1 MNLSVKPISLE
12 EYEAFIEDKD
22 YTCTQAG
29 GQVGR
34 MREKGEEAR
43 IAGGFENGELVI
55 AMLYR
60 ISPYMKVFHSAYS
73 PRGPVTDR
81 FMDEDLLRA
90 FFEGM
95 NPLLQQDKAAFLKV
109 ESGAE
114 IVQHDQD
121 GQIVEGGYDN
131 EPYRQMLQRAGLEP
145 QPLWTDGL
153 DLSRQPRYVSILDL
167 VEYHPPFDGLFL
179 TSQELKDPE
188 RFVWKT
194 EEQLMKELSYKT
206 RQDVRGAQKDYIEVR
221 PLAYDELE
229 LMHSMEEASGKI
241 HGFQADGLPIF
252 QSTFKGYGDACQVM
266 ASFLDLDAY
275 EAWLEKESAANA
287 RELEKAR
294 AEAEKFPDSKKKQNK
309 VKTVLERT
317 DSLQRKKAEARQLEE
332 QYGRKVPLA
341 AGLFLMTPTETTYL
355 YGGSIRELAGFRGTY
370 AIQWKMIREALARK
384 ALRYSFGGISGKY
397 QPDEEGYGVFD
408 FKRGFGARVAEYA
421 GEFILPV
428 NPAVMKLGSLLGR

>member
-1 MNLSVKPISLE
+1 MKLEVRPISRR
-12 EYEAFIEDKD
+12 EYDDFIQDKD

-29 GQVGR
+29 GQIGR
-34 MREKGEEAR
+34 MEEKGEEAR
-43 IAGGFENGELVI
+43 AAGGFENGQLVI

-81 FMDEDLLRA
+81 FLDEELLKA

-95 NPLLQQDKAAFLKV
+95 KPLLKQDKAAFLKV

-114 IVQHDQD
+114 IVQHDMD
-121 GQIVEGGYDN
+121 GAIVEGGYDN
-131 EPYRQMLQRAGLEP
+131 EPYRQMLGRCGLEP

-167 VEYHPPFDGLFL
+167 VDYDPAFDGLFL
-179 TSQELKDPE
+179 TSQELKDKD
-188 RFVWKT
+188 RFTWKT
-194 EEQLMKELSYKT
+194 EDRLMKELSYKT
-206 RQDVRGAQKDYIEVR
+206 RQDVRGSQKDYIEVR
-221 PLAYDELE
+221 PLQYAELE

-241 HGFQADGLPIF
+241 HGFQADGLNIF
-252 QSTFKGYGDACQVM
+252 QSTFKGYGDDCKVM

-275 EAWLEKESAANA
+275 ENWLQSETEANA
-287 RELEKAR
+287 RELEKAK
-294 AEAEKFPDSKKKQNK
+294 ADAEKFPDSKKKQNK

-317 DSLQRKKAEARQLEE
+317 DSLHRKKKEAEELEK

-397 QPDEEGYGVFD
+397 KPDEEGYGVFD

-428 NPAVMKLGSLLGR
+428 NPAVMKLGNMLGR

>member
-1 MNLSVKPISLE
+1 MKLEVKPISRA
-12 EYEAFIEDKD
+12 EYEEFIQDKD
-22 YTCTQAG
+22 FTCTQAG
-29 GQVGR
+29 GQIGR
-34 MREKGEEAR
+34 MEEKGEEAR
-43 IAGGFENGELVI
+43 AAGGFENGKLVI

-60 ISPYMKVFHSAYS
+60 ISPYMKFFHSAYS

-81 FMDEDLLRA
+81 FLEEDLLKA

-95 NPLLQQDKAAFLKV
+95 KPLLQKDKAAFLKV

-114 IVQHDQD
+114 IVQHDMD
-121 GQIVEGGYDN
+121 GNVVEGGYDN
-131 EPYRQMLQRAGLEP
+131 HPYRDMLGRIGLEP

-167 VEYHPPFDGLFL
+167 VEYNPAFDGLFL
-179 TSQELKDPE
+179 TSEELKKKD

-194 EEQLMKELSYKT
+194 EEQLMKDLSYKT
-206 RQDVRGAQKDYIEVR
+206 RQDVRGSQKDYIEVR
-221 PLAYDELE
+221 PLRYEELE

-241 HGFQADGLPIF
+241 HGFQADGLNIF
-252 QSTFKGYGDACQVM
+252 QSTFKGYGEDCKVM

-275 EAWLEKESAANA
+275 ERWLESETAANA

-317 DSLQRKKAEARQLEE
+317 DSLQRKKKEAEELEK

-370 AIQWKMIREALARK
+370 AIQWKMIKEALARK

-397 QPDEEGYGVFD
+397 KPDEEGYGVFD

-428 NPAVMKLGSLLGR
+428 SPSVMKLGQMLGR